1 MKRLYLAVLMMALFG
16 STAAG
21 FWVTSVRTETFYA
34 NKDSYGWQFPPK
46 ANNGGS
52 NNFQVESY
60 NEKPG
65 NMRGWEAFNI
75 SSIPYDAWVVAA
87 KLRLRVWHK
96 TTADSERK
104 TGDTTGRIYGVY
116 RLLQDWGEYNISWA
130 YQPNFT
136 DVHHSE
142 SPVPPGQGA
151 WNSTEPAVWM
161 EWDITDIVKD
171 WRSGIPND
179 GVVVKDLH
187 EDSPIVYSTQFF
199 THDDV
204 PNQSYFPRLIVT
216 YASPRA
222 VESLV
227 ALFVALAII
236 ITGIWWIRI
245 KRSHKPTEQ

>member
-1 MKRLYLAVLMMALFG
+1 MKRLHLAVLIIALFG

-21 FWVTSVRTETFYA
+21 FWVTSVTTVTIYPT
-34 NKDSYGWQFPPK
+34 KDSYGWQFPSR

-65 NMRGWEAFNI
+65 NMRGWVAFNI
-75 SSIPYDAWVVAA
+75 SAIPPNAWLITA
-87 KLRLRVWHK
+87 KLHLRVWHK
-96 TTADSERK
+96 TTADAEHN

-151 WNSTEPAVWM
+151 WNRTEPALWM
-161 EWDITDIVKD
+161 EWDTTDIVND
-171 WRSGIPND
+171 WRSGIPNY
-179 GVVVKDLH
+179 GVVVKDLN
-187 EDSPIVYSTQFF
+187 ENSPIVYSTQFF
-199 THDDV
+199 THDNV

-216 YASPRA
+216 YTSPQA

-227 ALFVALAII
+227 VLLVAETII
-236 ITGIWWIRI
+236 ILGVWWTRV
-245 KRSHKPTEQ
+245 KRSHKPTAK

>member
-1 MKRLYLAVLMMALFG
+1 MKRLHLAVLIIALFG

-21 FWVTSVRTETFYA
+21 FWVTSVTTVTIYPSKE
-34 NKDSYGWQFPPK
+34 SYGWQFPSE

-65 NMRGWEAFNI
+65 NMRGWVAFNI
-75 SSIPYDAWVVAA
+75 STIPPTAWIVTA
-87 KLRLRVWHK
+87 KLDLRVWHK
-96 TTADSERK
+96 TTTDPERK

-116 RLLQDWGEYNISWA
+116 RLLQDWGQYNISWA
-130 YQPNFT
+130 NQPDFT
-136 DVHHSE
+136 EVHHSE
-142 SPVPPGQGA
+142 TPVPAGQGA
-151 WNSTEPAVWM
+151 WNSTEPALWM
-161 EWDITDIVKD
+161 EWDISDIVKD

-199 THDDV
+199 THKNV
-204 PNQSYFPRLIVT
+204 PNQGYFPRLIAT
-216 YASPRA
+216 YINPQA

-227 ALFVALAII
+227 TLLVVEAII
-236 ITGIWWIRI
+236 ITGVWWIKIR
-245 KRSHKPTEQ
+245 RSSNRKE